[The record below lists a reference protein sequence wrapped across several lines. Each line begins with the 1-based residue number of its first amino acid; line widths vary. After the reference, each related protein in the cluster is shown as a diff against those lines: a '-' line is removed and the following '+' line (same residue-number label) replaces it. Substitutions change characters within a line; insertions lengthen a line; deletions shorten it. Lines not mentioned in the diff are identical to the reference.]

1 MNDLMEPADEEHKA
15 EKTDSDGG
23 QEDRFLP
30 SEQRQAAVES
40 RRSEED
46 RRQDG
51 DSFEGEEK
59 RETPDRRSSRD
70 RRRIGLE
77 VTCKT
82 TGSVTNIEDWL
93 DDNCDSNW
101 KVVLQKIDRDLVI
114 KHLKVMFETESD
126 RDKFLDKYLGV
137 GQ

>member
-1 MNDLMEPADEEHKA
+1 MNDLMEPAEEEHKA
-15 EKTDSDGG
+15 EKTDSGGG

-30 SEQRQAAVES
+30 SERRQVAVES

-59 RETPDRRSSRD
+59 REPPDRRSSRD

-93 DDNCDSNW
+93 DDNCGAP
-101 KVVLQKIDRDLVI
+101 LKIHPQSLI
-114 KHLKVMFETESD
+114 C
-126 RDKFLDKYLGV
+126 
-137 GQ
+137 